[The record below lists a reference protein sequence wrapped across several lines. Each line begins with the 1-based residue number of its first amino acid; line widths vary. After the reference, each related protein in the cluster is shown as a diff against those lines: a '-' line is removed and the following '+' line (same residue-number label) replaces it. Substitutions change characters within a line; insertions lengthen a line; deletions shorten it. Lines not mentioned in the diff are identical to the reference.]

1 MNTLDFYRDLQ
12 NTCASGY
19 DRITRLLSKAESE
32 KLRTDMICQLEGYQR
47 LSKVAE
53 SRLQEARANPQSI
66 SLLER
71 FKASLYLTMHTMF
84 DTASP
89 HLAELIACASYKNA
103 LSMTRSLHRLQE
115 QEGTQPAVALCQQAI
130 AFEEESVRRMLGYL

>member
-66 SLLER
+66 SDYAGGKDR
-71 FKASLYLTMHTMF
+71 A
-84 DTASP
+84 
-89 HLAELIACASYKNA
+89 
-103 LSMTRSLHRLQE
+103 
-115 QEGTQPAVALCQQAI
+115 
-130 AFEEESVRRMLGYL
+130 LGYLVGQVMKLSKGQANPGLANKMMVESLKQRIG